1 MSALFVGLLGL
12 EVSSLSKAPP
22 SFSDLFLRF
31 WDLKTNFFSLD
42 ISDKL
47 KRSNMTKIT
56 LSDSICMSDMLVF
69 NFKMSEFC
77 QAYRWNRLT

>member
-1 MSALFVGLLGL
+1 MFSILL
-12 EVSSLSKAPP
+12 SP

-31 WDLKTNFFSLD
+31 WDLKTNIFSLD

-56 LSDSICMSDMLVF
+56 LSDSNGMPDVLVF
-69 NFKMSEFC
+69 NFKISEFC
-77 QAYRWNRLT
+77 SIIEVTSPIYPKYAYTAWMPEK